1 MNPVQH
7 TFQRVAASAAGA
19 AFFRVTRID
28 AQDRLVHRLTGR
40 RATVTGIF
48 AAFPTV
54 FVTTLGRRSG
64 TPHTVPL
71 VGITDPDRPG
81 LMGLIA
87 SNYGQEHDPEWCRN
101 LRSHPEALVAEDGDL
116 TRYAAREVTGDAY
129 ERWYALGCEAYSG
142 FRDYRQR
149 VARTIPV
156 FELSP
161 A

>member
-1 MNPVQH
+1 MNLVQH
-7 TFQRVAASAAGA
+7 GFQRVAASTPGA

-28 AQDRLVHRLTGR
+28 AQDRLVHRLTRR

-54 FVTTLGRRSG
+54 FVTTTGRRTG
-64 TPHTVPL
+64 TPRTVPL
-71 VGITDPDRPG
+71 VGVEDPERPG
-81 LMGLIA
+81 LVGLIA
-87 SNYGQEHDPEWCRN
+87 SNYGQEHDPDWCRN
-101 LRSHPEALVAEDGDL
+101 LRRNPEASVAADGVV
-116 TRYAAREVTGDAY
+116 TRHLAREVTGEAY
-129 ERWYALGCEAYSG
+129 EHWYALGCEAYSG
-142 FRDYRQR
+142 FQDYRRR